1 LLEVV
6 LNTANG
12 SMVNDSLAGQYCKLL
27 MTVYAGYVGRCNP
40 GVEANCPVST
50 ACQQHRHRLWLLPS
64 PDPNASSR
72 RRHPSTEQL
81 PCRAA
86 AFSSIRPPPPLV
98 DQRGCGAGCGRIL
111 VGLPLPRERRGVATP
126 QARPGQSR
134 PRAAPATSA
143 PTTSSG
149 SPPRRPSP
157 SRVAAGL
164 HADPHRHLR
173 AAPQPRPLV
182 PALLAGHHRRIP
194 TPLHEHS
201 PTVRR

>member
-1 LLEVV
+1 MLVDATREWRP
-6 LNTANG
+6 
-12 SMVNDSLAGQYCKLL
+12 
-27 MTVYAGYVGRCNP
+27 TVQSPLPASSIGTGCGYY
-40 GVEANCPVST
+40 
-50 ACQQHRHRLWLLPS
+50 LPSPES

-86 AFSSIRPPPPLV
+86 AFSSIHPPPPPPLV

-111 VGLPLPRERRGVATP
+111 VGLSLPRERRGVATP

-194 TPLHEHS
+194 TPRHEHS